1 MLAAEVHEDEAP
13 TTFSYSLY
21 YVYYDQ
27 YTYIRGVLFQ
37 NVFIGLGAIVMCM
50 QVLSGLRIA
59 CIITLCVFCVFF

>member
-1 MLAAEVHEDEAP
+1 MLKAEVHEDDAP

-37 NVFIGLGAIVMCM
+37 NVFVGIGAIV
-50 QVLSGLRIA
+50 IA
-59 CIITLCVFCVFF
+59 I